1 MAKKFKT
8 QENNLI
14 WESYSTPNDQSYAD
28 SYNDQSFEDAED
40 VSNLP
45 SWVNEFDAGDL
56 LAGVYWWASENHG
69 GQWSDG
75 YRALSIAGN
84 SYRPGRMANGPEPE
98 SGESFVYD
106 QIGSEE
112 EALAIA
118 EYASEQLNGV
128 DEDAEAII
136 SLAPT
141 GPVEAEM
148 GDDDMFEDD
157 DDLFE
162 DDDDDLDNEI
172 IVKALRKLIKRADI
186 LLNHCESDKLDTWMV
201 AKIIKAED
209 YISDVWNELDDV
221 ADFANDGPKDIF

>member
-8 QENNLI
+8 EENNLI
-14 WESYSTPNDQSYAD
+14 WESYGNVHPNDQMYAD
-28 SYNDQSFEDAED
+28 EYNDENVFE
-40 VSNLP
+40 
-45 SWVNEFDAGDL
+45 
-56 LAGVYWWASENHG
+56 
-69 GQWSDG
+69 
-75 YRALSIAGN
+75 
-84 SYRPGRMANGPEPE
+84 
-98 SGESFVYD
+98 
-106 QIGSEE
+106 
-112 EALAIA
+112 
-118 EYASEQLNGV
+118 

-136 SLAPT
+136 SLAPP
-141 GPVEAEM
+141 GPMEAEFE
-148 GDDDMFEDD
+148 DDDSFEDD

-162 DDDDDLDNEI
+162 DDDDDIALDNEI